1 MVNMEAQVPTSVQF
15 VLKAVV
21 YVMEELSMIV
31 QLAIN
36 IPTIRTTTN
45 FLESILALST
55 VPTVTSK
62 TQDTFVLLVMNLV

>member
-1 MVNMEAQVPTSVQF
+1 MRNMATQALISVQI
-15 VLKAVV
+15 VLKDVV

>member
-36 IPTIRTTTN
+36 IPTHRTTTN
-45 FLESILALST
+45 FLEPILALST
-55 VPTVTSK
+55 VLMVTLK
-62 TQDTFVLLVMNLV
+62 TQDTFVLLAINLV

>member
-1 MVNMEAQVPTSVQF
+1 MVNMEAQVPTSVQI
-15 VLKAVV
+15 VLKDVV

-62 TQDTFVLLVMNLV
+62 TQDTFVLLAINLV

>member
-1 MVNMEAQVPTSVQF
+1 MRNMATQALISVQI
-15 VLKAVV
+15 VLKDVV

-45 FLESILALST
+45 FLEPILALST
-55 VPTVTSK
+55 VLMVTLK

>member
-36 IPTIRTTTN
+36 IPTHRTTTN
-45 FLESILALST
+45 FLEPILALST

-62 TQDTFVLLVMNLV
+62 TQDTFVLLAINLV